1 MHKQDYIIDGMTC
14 AACVASVERA
24 ISNVEGVKDVH
35 VNLMTHKASVSFD
48 EPIDDSKV
56 IEAVEETGYHANLP
70 KALKTLDLSIEG
82 MTCASCVASVE
93 KGVSALEGVDEIN
106 VNLLT
111 EKARLVYDPQVIKS
125 QDIIDKISD
134 VGYKASRSFETVSDD
149 TSQTHN
155 KEKNG
160 LIVSLVLAFI
170 MLYIAM
176 GPMVFP
182 GLYIPRVIDVHVN
195 PLNHAL
201 FQGLLTIPVVF
212 IYRDIFIRGFKTL
225 FKRNPNMD
233 SLVAM
238 GTLSAIL
245 YSIYGVIKIIGG
257 DASFAHHL
265 YFESA
270 TVILALIGLG
280 KYMEEVSKRKTT
292 SAIKA
297 LLNLKPKTATLLKDN
312 EEVEIDVDEIVVG
325 DVLVVRPGEQIPMDG
340 VIVEGQSTLDESMLT
355 GESLPVDKSVE
366 DSVIMGTH
374 NINGRILVKASV
386 DNKNTKLAQIVQ
398 MVEDAQSKKAPIAKI
413 ADKVS
418 AIFVPTVIVIAIV
431 AGLSWFI
438 ATRDIEFSLT
448 IFVTILVIACPCAL
462 GLATPTAI
470 MVGTGVGATN
480 GIFMKSAEALET
492 LAHVEVVVFDKTG
505 TLTHGKPKVTD
516 IFSYSM
522 NETKFLQLVGSLEH
536 LSEHPLAQAIVESA
550 KEEQLPLS
558 SVDKFKA
565 ILGRGIQGE
574 VDGLMYFVGNEALM
588 LEKQIGLS
596 ERVKADIDRLS
607 KQGKT
612 AMLVGHDHQVLGMIA
627 VADTVKPEAKSVVD
641 GLHDLGIEVVML
653 TGDHQNTAKAI
664 ADSLGI
670 DRVIAEVLPDEK
682 ANHIKDIQNTGK
694 KVVMVGDGI
703 NDAVALVQSDVGVAI
718 GTGTDVAVDSAKVVL
733 MKDHLGVLLEAIR
746 LSKATI
752 RNIKQNLFWAFAYN
766 VIGIPFAAGLFY
778 ALFNGPLLNPMIAG
792 GAMALSSVSVVLN
805 ALRLRRFKFKMNV
818 REA

>member
-1 MHKQDYIIDGMTC
+1 
-14 AACVASVERA
+14 
-24 ISNVEGVKDVH
+24 
-35 VNLMTHKASVSFD
+35 
-48 EPIDDSKV
+48 
-56 IEAVEETGYHANLP
+56 
-70 KALKTLDLSIEG
+70 
-82 MTCASCVASVE
+82 
-93 KGVSALEGVDEIN
+93 
-106 VNLLT
+106 
-111 EKARLVYDPQVIKS
+111 
-125 QDIIDKISD
+125 
-134 VGYKASRSFETVSDD
+134 
-149 TSQTHN
+149 
-155 KEKNG
+155 
-160 LIVSLVLAFI
+160 
-170 MLYIAM
+170 
-176 GPMVFP
+176 
-182 GLYIPRVIDVHVN
+182 
-195 PLNHAL
+195 
-201 FQGLLTIPVVF
+201 
-212 IYRDIFIRGFKTL
+212 
-225 FKRNPNMD
+225 
-233 SLVAM
+233 
-238 GTLSAIL
+238 
-245 YSIYGVIKIIGG
+245 
-257 DASFAHHL
+257 
-265 YFESA
+265 
-270 TVILALIGLG
+270 
-280 KYMEEVSKRKTT
+280 
-292 SAIKA
+292 
-297 LLNLKPKTATLLKDN
+297 
-312 EEVEIDVDEIVVG
+312 
-325 DVLVVRPGEQIPMDG
+325 VLVVRPGEQIPMDG

-374 NINGRILVKASV
+374 NINGRLLVKANV
-386 DNKNTKLAQIVQ
+386 DNKNTKLAQIVK
-398 MVEDAQSKKAPIAKI
+398 MVEDAQSEKAPIAKI

-418 AIFVPTVIVIAIV
+418 AIFVPIVIVIAIV
-431 AGLSWFI
+431 AGLGWFI

-492 LAHVEVVVFDKTG
+492 LAHVDVVVFDKTG

-516 IFSYSM
+516 IFSYTM
-522 NETKFLQLVGSLEH
+522 NDDEFLKLVGSLEYA
-536 LSEHPLAQAIVESA
+536 SEHPLAQAIVEKA
-550 KEEQLPLS
+550 QEKQLPLL
-558 SVDKFKA
+558 SVKNFKA

-574 VDGLMYFVGNEALM
+574 VDGLLYFVGNEALM
-588 LEKQIGLS
+588 LEKQIVLS
-596 ERVKADIDRLS
+596 EAVKTDIERLS

-612 AMLVGHDHQVLGMIA
+612 AMLVGHNDQVLGMIA
-627 VADTVKPEAKSVVD
+627 VADTVKPEAQSVVD

-653 TGDHQNTAKAI
+653 TGDHHNTAQAI

-682 ANHIKDIQNTGK
+682 ANNIKDIQNTGK

-805 ALRLRRFKFKMNV
+805 ALRLQQFKFRMDV